1 MKSYANKKKKIFF
14 SFYSFH
20 QFFCVLP
27 CHVMTLDYSDE
38 NGNVSGGESEDDG
51 RKNEEHK
58 EHRHSQDNE
67 ISTTASHH
75 DHNEIEKSTSIE
87 ETTTTTTTMK
97 MEPKRNQSMPCD
109 ADNGGCDHEC
119 RMVIDEH
126 DVDPRIQCS
135 CYIGYTLDDNDGRR
149 CHGKINFSTS
159 FRSFFTIDID
169 SPFLFLLFLFILDSF
184 N

>member
-1 MKSYANKKKKIFF
+1 MLTKKKILFALF
-14 SFYSFH
+14 IP
-20 QFFCVLP
+20 QFFFFCFSSW
-27 CHVMTLDYSDE
+27 HVMTLDYSDE

-87 ETTTTTTTMK
+87 ETTTTMK
-97 MEPKRNQSMPCD
+97 MEPRRNHSMPCD

-135 CYIGYTLDDNDGRR
+135 CYIGYTLDENDGRR

-159 FRSFFTIDID
+159 FHSSFFTIDIQ
-169 SPFLFLLFLFILDSF
+169 SLLFLFILTF
-184 N
+184 I